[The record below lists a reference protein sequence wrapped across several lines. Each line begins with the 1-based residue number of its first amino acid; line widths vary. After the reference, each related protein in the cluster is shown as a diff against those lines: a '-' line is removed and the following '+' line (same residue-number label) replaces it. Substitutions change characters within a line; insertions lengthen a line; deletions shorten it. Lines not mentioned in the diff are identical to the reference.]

1 MAQKIL
7 IALDDSKNAT
17 RSAKYVAKSFTK
29 DSQVTIFSVL
39 PDTAALC
46 ELNSPSLTRLFEEQ
60 QAQFCHLEDQKK
72 ELIKKAQEEAKDALV
87 HEGFK
92 AENVRLKAG
101 TRKKGVARDIINEA
115 ENGYDVVVLG
125 RRGISG
131 IKEFFLGSVSQKVV
145 QGVSNASVLVVS

>member
-1 MAQKIL
+1 MARKIL
-7 IALDDSKNAT
+7 IALDDSKNAI
-17 RSAKYVAKSFTK
+17 RSAEHVAKSFTP
-29 DSQVTIFSVL
+29 DSHVTIFSVL

-72 ELIKKAQEEAKDALV
+72 DLIKKAQEEARDLLV
-87 HEGFK
+87 QQGFSK
-92 AENVRLKAG
+92 EKIELKAL

-145 QGVSNASVLVVS
+145 QGVSGASVMVVS

>member
-7 IALDDSKNAT
+7 IALDDSQNAA
-17 RSAKYVAKSFTK
+17 RAAEYVAKSFTK

-46 ELNSPSLTRLFEEQ
+46 EMNSPSLTRHFKEQ

-72 ELIKKAQEEAKDALV
+72 ELIKKAQEKARDALV

-92 AENVRLKAG
+92 ADNIQLKAQ

-115 ENGYDVVVLG
+115 ENGYDAVVLG